1 MGHGRSR
8 APVVLLEIAN
18 LASGT
23 GNGIVMVVLPWL
35 VLELTGSAAAA
46 GLVAAVSTIPAL
58 VVVPA
63 IGAAVDRFGRK
74 PVSVISDLASA
85 VSVLA
90 FPILGWLIGLDFVW
104 VLILAVIGATLD
116 PAGYTA
122 RKSLI
127 VDAAAAGRVRLDT
140 LNGVHEALFAVGWTI
155 GPLIGATLIA
165 TVGAVP
171 AFWIPGAMFVI
182 AAACVGAMRVGDAG
196 REAVEQG
203 AEDVGGWR
211 GLTRGFVALNADHA
225 LRALTLAIM
234 VLAGVYL
241 PTEGI
246 LLPVHFESLDQPQGL
261 GLVIAALAG
270 GSVLG
275 AFAYGWLAARMT
287 SYQIIRLAMVGTA
300 VAIIP
305 MAFLPP
311 LPILMATGFV
321 LGLAWG
327 PMQPL
332 LNTLVQQRIPAQ
344 EQGRVFG
351 VQLTT
356 FYVFPPVAMLVTGAS
371 AERWGVSAVYL
382 VIAGLLVIVGV
393 VTLSLR
399 SVRAIDQSPRPSGTR
414 STD

>member
-1 MGHGRSR
+1 MAVTVAAVTSRASR

-18 LASGT
+18 VTSGT

-46 GLVAAVSTIPAL
+46 GLVAALSTIPAL
-58 VVVPA
+58 IVIPA

-74 PVSVISDLASA
+74 PVSVLSDLASA
-85 VSVLA
+85 ISVLA
-90 FPILGWLIGLDFVW
+90 FPVIGWLIGLDFVW

-127 VDAAAAGRVRLDT
+127 VDAARAGDVRLDS
-140 LNGVHEALFAVGWTI
+140 LNGIHEALFAIGWTV
-155 GPLIGATLIA
+155 GPLIGAGLIT
-165 TVGAVP
+165 TVGAVS
-171 AFWIPGAMFVI
+171 AFWVPGALFMI
-182 AAACVGAMRVGDAG
+182 AALSIFAMRVGDAG
-196 REAVEQG
+196 REAVAEG
-203 AEDVGGWR
+203 AEEVGGWR
-211 GLTRGFVALNADHA
+211 GLTRGFVALNADRA

-246 LLPVHFESLDQPQGL
+246 LLPVHFEGLDQPTGL

-275 AFAYGWLAARMT
+275 SFAYGWLTVRLT
-287 SYQIIRLAMVGTA
+287 SYSIIRLAMIGTA
-300 VAIIP
+300 VAIVP
-305 MAFLPP
+305 MALLPP
-311 LPILMATGFV
+311 LPVLMVAGFI

-351 VQLTT
+351 VQLTS
-356 FYVFPPVAMLVTGAS
+356 FYVFPPVAMLLTGAS

-382 VIAGLLVIVGV
+382 TIAVLVIIVGL

-399 SVRAIDQSPRPSGTR
+399 SVRSIDARP
-414 STD
+414 